1 MTVGVCVEYSLKRES
16 DNALRQ
22 VPGYSVDASLKL
34 ISACFFLLSG
44 YNPVLFLNPEE
55 NLW

>member
-22 VPGYSVDASLKL
+22 VPGYSVDASLNL

>member
-16 DNALRQ
+16 DNARRQ
-22 VPGYSVDASLKL
+22 APGYSVDASLKL